1 MHHCLEDGYSYLL
14 LAATSHMEDPTRCA
28 RRVLSLMSTDLD
40 VFQISS
46 TMEDL
51 RVFSYVLISI
61 LYGISATTILMRVY
75 VRGLTM
81 RSFWWDDWLMTA
93 MMVSLS
99 GCEVGMSPA
108 APGPNTCAVF

>member
-1 MHHCLEDGYSYLL
+1 
-14 LAATSHMEDPTRCA
+14 
-28 RRVLSLMSTDLD
+28 MSTDLD
-40 VFQISS
+40 VFQLSS

-61 LYGISATTILMRVY
+61 LYGISTTTILMRVY

-99 GCEVGMSPA
+99 GCEVGM
-108 APGPNTCAVF
+108 

>member
-1 MHHCLEDGYSYLL
+1 
-14 LAATSHMEDPTRCA
+14 
-28 RRVLSLMSTDLD
+28 MSTDLD
-40 VFQISS
+40 VFQMSS

-61 LYGISATTILMRVY
+61 LYGISTTTILMRVY

-93 MMVSLS
+93 MMVSFS
-99 GCEVGMSPA
+99 GREVGMSLA